1 MLLFF
6 SFLLCLELGRLFF
19 FRGGSTR
26 GSHGDSV
33 LGTGEFHRYIDGHK
47 GRVAASM
54 AWAGVGALD
63 ATFVP
68 RKHAIAAIV
77 ICRRTEITY
86 ILLSRWPRPRR
97 ASP

>member
-1 MLLFF
+1 MFVV
-6 SFLLCLELGRLFF
+6 FF
-19 FRGGSTR
+19 FFVRGGSTR

-68 RKHAIAAIV
+68 RKHAIAARFDLPSDGNHI
-77 ICRRTEITY
+77 
-86 ILLSRWPRPRR
+86 
-97 ASP
+97 

>member
-1 MLLFF
+1 MLLCFRF
-6 SFLLCLELGRLFF
+6 SLRFSR
-19 FRGGSTR
+19 RSWR
-26 GSHGDSV
+26 IDSEV
-33 LGTGEFHRYIDGHK
+33 TVPVTHHTAGEFHRYIDGHK

>member
-63 ATFVP
+63 ATSV
-68 RKHAIAAIV
+68 RSAAARH
-77 ICRRTEITY
+77 RRDIDLPPDGNH
-86 ILLSRWPRPRR
+86 I
-97 ASP
+97 